1 MHSFET
7 NIFSLF
13 NNDMSNVA
21 IVGIQAQYLYTTQI
35 LVVVLILV
43 FKILLQ
49 VMLKSKEN
57 YI

>member
-49 VMLKSKEN
+49 VTLKSKEN

>member
-13 NNDMSNVA
+13 YNDMSNVA
-21 IVGIQAQYLYTTQI
+21 IVGIQAQYLYITQI

-49 VMLKSKEN
+49 VTLKSKEN